1 MREQAAAVGN
11 SGITQ
16 WRVGRQR
23 LFFVYVEG
31 SPANPIFSQGTR
43 QRFFVDYRA
52 AGCVNQKRGRLH
64 HTQRLL
70 INQMVGRG
78 WSLAFPQQ
86 GNMNADEISIFQS
99 FVQVNILDD
108 GLFAGYATRQAEV
121 LDLLD
126 CADVL
131 M

>member
-1 MREQAAAVGN
+1 
-11 SGITQ
+11 
-16 WRVGRQR
+16 
-23 LFFVYVEG
+23 
-31 SPANPIFSQGTR
+31 
-43 QRFFVDYRA
+43 
-52 AGCVNQKRGRLH
+52 
-64 HTQRLL
+64 
-70 INQMVGRG
+70 MVGRG
-78 WSLAFPQQ
+78 WSLAFTKQ

-131 M
+131 MILVRGIVAEHIHVEAGAFLDHGEPDAAGADNGDRFACNLVA